1 MTSRFQLVKA
11 RQAQLLEHAKL
22 VQRCL
27 RRVPG
32 WLRQTLE
39 QKQAFDDLV
48 EHIGL
53 ATHILSCEEDEL
65 EAGEE
70 PSHLVVGMLEDELMS
85 AHEMLTLDD
94 STFGWSILDMTEDQ
108 IMEQVLAFLR

>member
-1 MTSRFQLVKA
+1 MTSRFELVKA

-27 RRVPG
+27 RRVPH

-48 EHIGL
+48 HHIGL
-53 ATHILSCEEDEL
+53 ATHILSCQEDEP
-65 EAGEE
+65 EDGEE
-70 PSHLVVGMLEDELMS
+70 PSQHVVGIIESELMS
-85 AHEMLTLDD
+85 AREMLTLDD
-94 STFGWSILDMTEDQ
+94 NTFGWSLLDMTEDQ